1 MGRRFLILS
10 GLLLFPIATALFP
23 LSAKASEPVVTAP
36 KTQQTPILTLASPYD
51 PIEGLNR
58 CFFEFNDA
66 FMLWLI
72 RPLEKV
78 YSFILP
84 KTARTRIDMII
95 VNFEFIIRGV
105 SCLLEGEFND
115 AWVVTERFFINLTLG
130 VAGIFDVADDWF
142 DLHPRNE
149 DFGQAFATW
158 GIGPGFYFVIPILGP
173 STFRDAI
180 GEIFFF
186 AFHPVTWLPIP
197 GIGLFVFVNRAS
209 LRIGPYMDTRAA
221 AFDKYATM
229 RDLWYI
235 NRLLQID
242 NLDRIPEP
250 SPDAGKA
257 TMK

>member
-1 MGRRFLILS
+1 MRKR
-10 GLLLFPIATALFP
+10 LLLLPIFLFCAFHVP
-23 LSAKASEPVVTAP
+23 RFHSANASEPIAEAP
-36 KTQQTPILTLASPYD
+36 KDGSAPLLSLASPYD
-51 PIEGLNR
+51 PIEGVNR
-58 CFFEFNDA
+58 CIFEFNDA

-84 KTARTRIDMII
+84 KTARTRIDMVI
-95 VNFEFIIRGV
+95 VNLEFIIRGL

-130 VAGIFDVADDWF
+130 VVGLFDVAEDWF

-149 DFGQAFATW
+149 DFGQAFASW

-173 STFRDAI
+173 STFRDAV

-186 AFHPVTWLPIP
+186 ALHPITWLPIP

-209 LRIGPYMDTRAA
+209 LRIGPYMDARAA

-229 RDLWYI
+229 RDLWYVH
-235 NRLLQID
+235 RLIQID
-242 NLDRIPEP
+242 NLDRVPETA
-250 SPDAGKA
+250 SDAERTPK
-257 TMK
+257 K